1 MMKSTVLEPKP
12 SIQTDCPSPA
22 VMHAALLSEWP
33 AELSGRFQRDRHGA
47 TQLVRLSHRGPLRI
61 QRLFQTGPWAEC
73 YLLHPPGGLVTGD
86 SLAIEMMLA
95 EKACVLVTTP
105 AAGKVYGAR
114 HTAGWQQT
122 EVRLQMADE
131 TGLAW
136 LPQDTICFDRARV
149 RQSFDISVAPT
160 AWHVGWEQVTFGRRA
175 SNAPFQSG
183 QFSQSVCIHRA
194 GIALYRDRISITA
207 DVLASFAGLAGLT
220 VMAVLWIVLPEGHSV
235 IPAIEIARQS
245 TPSSGLWTGATAVT
259 AELGIV
265 RVLGDDALQVRQ
277 YLESL
282 WTDWTPLCVGQS
294 VHPPRIWRT

>member
-1 MMKSTVLEPKP
+1 MMKSAVVESHP
-12 SIQTDCPSPA
+12 SIQTVCPSAA
-22 VMHAALLSEWP
+22 VMHGALSSEWP
-33 AELSGRFQRDRHGA
+33 AALSARFQRDRHGA
-47 TQLVRLSHRGPLRI
+47 TQLVRLSHQGPLRV
-61 QRLFQTGPWAEC
+61 QRLFQSGPWAEC

-86 SLAIEMMLA
+86 SLAIEMTVA
-95 EKACVLVTTP
+95 ETACVLVTTP

-114 HTAGWQQT
+114 DTEGWQQT
-122 EVRLQMADE
+122 DVHLQMADQA
-131 TGLAW
+131 GLAW

-149 RQSFDISVAPT
+149 RQSFDIAVAPS

-183 QFSQSVCIHRA
+183 QFTQSVCIHRA
-194 GIALYRDRISITA
+194 GEALYRDRINVTP
-207 DVLASFAGLAGLT
+207 DVLTSPAGLAGFT
-220 VMAVLWIVLPEGHSV
+220 VMAVLWIVLPRGHSV

-245 TPSSGLWTGATAVT
+245 TRSPDLLMGATAVT
-259 AELGIV
+259 PELGIV
-265 RVLGDDALQVRQ
+265 RVLGDDAAEVRH